1 MDADV
6 LTTRVVD
13 GIAVITLGT
22 ERRIYIDQETSD
34 ALFETLNQCAGDAD
48 IRVVIVTGAAPGS
61 FVRHY
66 SIPELIRFAESVR
79 ATGREWPEARFID
92 GPISVCESM
101 PKPVIA
107 AISGTCLA
115 GAFELTLSCDLRI
128 AEDGDYQIGFPE
140 PNFGLV
146 PGAGGTQRLA
156 RTIGTPAALMHI
168 LMGAGS
174 PDVFTAQ
181 SASSLG
187 CVLAPRHAGRNPGHP
202 RVNKSVLR
210 ERSYRRSEEDRCAD
224 ADPAR

>member
-34 ALFETLNQCAGDAD
+34 ALFEALSKCAGDPD

-115 GAFELTLSCDLRI
+115 GAFELMSPAMCASPRT
-128 AEDGDYQIGFPE
+128 A
-140 PNFGLV
+140 
-146 PGAGGTQRLA
+146 TTRLA
-156 RTIGTPAALMHI
+156 SRKRTLDFSPVPAARK
-168 LMGAGS
+168 
-174 PDVFTAQ
+174 
-181 SASSLG
+181 G
-187 CVLAPRHAGRNPGHP
+187 CHAPSERQP
-202 RVNKSVLR
+202 RS
-210 ERSYRRSEEDRCAD
+210 
-224 ADPAR
+224 